1 MKMGNK
7 EGGMVHVGG
16 NDSNPWLLMV
26 HSNQLR
32 YQPCILSCSYLCVR
46 PAPHTPVRYL
56 FSVPHLRTHLVS
68 NKDFRP
74 KLKLRDGLLFVKYD
88 ISDITSTPGACLAA
102 VEVSKHRA
110 MHWVL
115 YLQVAL

>member
-1 MKMGNK
+1 M
-7 EGGMVHVGG
+7 GG
-16 NDSNPWLLMV
+16 NHISMWLLMV
-26 HSNQLR
+26 HSNQLSH
-32 YQPCILSCSYLCVR
+32 QAGLFIHSHLCVCAPTHS
-46 PAPHTPVRYL
+46 PARYL

-102 VEVSKHRA
+102 VEVSAGRA
-110 MHWVL
+110 VNIKVFLAWVL
-115 YLQVAL
+115 LGR